1 MLSVH
6 GKTRSLVKCPTSYQ
20 TGYYLIRSRSST
32 LANTNYCNSV
42 CSRNM
47 CLFFFA
53 ELSVSSDNRCQPIS
67 IASDSF
73 LQPLVR
79 QDLPEIVKALSSL
92 DGVRNVGV
100 TTNGINLRRKIP
112 ALRDAGLTHI
122 NVSAPL
128 GLPNILL
135 IYLLVDFACYTTL
148 ISGIATF
155 SLRVS

>member
-1 MLSVH
+1 
-6 GKTRSLVKCPTSYQ
+6 
-20 TGYYLIRSRSST
+20 
-32 LANTNYCNSV
+32 
-42 CSRNM
+42 M